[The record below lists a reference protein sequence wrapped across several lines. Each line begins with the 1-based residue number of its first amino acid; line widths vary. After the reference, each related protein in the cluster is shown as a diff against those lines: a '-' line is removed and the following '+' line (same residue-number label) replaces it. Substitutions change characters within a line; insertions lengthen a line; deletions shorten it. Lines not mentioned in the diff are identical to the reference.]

1 MPVHVRYADNVVN
14 SGLEHTFSLI
24 IKSLKWHTVYII
36 VSKRKCVFVRRK
48 DYFLA
53 SKKKKKKK
61 KKEEK
66 ESGFCFFL
74 CPLNKAERLI
84 RFKTGQT
91 IPQD

>member
-14 SGLEHTFSLI
+14 SRLEHTFLLI

-53 SKKKKKKK
+53 SKKEKEKK
-61 KKEEK
+61 KKEK
-66 ESGFCFFL
+66 KRAAFVSFY
-74 CPLNKAERLI
+74 AH
-84 RFKTGQT
+84 
-91 IPQD
+91 